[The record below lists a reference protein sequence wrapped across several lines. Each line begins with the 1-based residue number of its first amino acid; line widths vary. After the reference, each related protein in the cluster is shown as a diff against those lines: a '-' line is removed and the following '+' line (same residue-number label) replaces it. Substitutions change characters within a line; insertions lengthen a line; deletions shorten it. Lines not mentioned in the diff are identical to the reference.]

1 MSHEAYAPV
10 GYSYQAAHYC
20 LDCIPV
26 VASRCN
32 EHKGQNCSHSGYK
45 PKACNCAECRL
56 DRMAALRGITRMN
69 EGSFDMDDFPKHIPY
84 HNDLHA
90 ECGPQYYGYG
100 PDDPEWA
107 EQYCGATCSE
117 CHEVIDGV
125 SKIGGPDVC
134 PVFDNREMYA

>member
-45 PKACNCAECRL
+45 PKACTAQPIRDRL
-56 DRMAALRGITRMN
+56 ARTRSTAVLRAPSAMR
-69 EGSFDMDDFPKHIPY
+69 
-84 HNDLHA
+84 
-90 ECGPQYYGYG
+90 
-100 PDDPEWA
+100 
-107 EQYCGATCSE
+107 
-117 CHEVIDGV
+117 
-125 SKIGGPDVC
+125 
-134 PVFDNREMYA
+134 